1 MTADARDALA
11 RFMLEHH
18 PEPVFVLDGAG
29 KLALHNQS
37 AKGADPDLLGLFEGR
52 RSDARIGT
60 FLDELRHAGTSFT
73 LVASEQGRLSRLE
86 GARVGEFFV
95 VIARAVPAP
104 REVEEEL
111 RQLRSRASLGLVA
124 ASFIHDFNNLL
135 TPILLLGAR
144 LARSGDPTS
153 ETAMLASEIHAGT
166 TIAASLTR
174 DLLALARP
182 RVPTVERLEVDETI
196 LDLRRLVQ
204 RLLGV
209 DIDVAFALDG
219 HGAHVEVDKKRLEH
233 AILNLV
239 INARDALP
247 EGGQVTISTALV
259 EEAGHRLLA
268 LSVRDTGVGM
278 SEEVRAKVLEGH
290 FTTKASSGG
299 MGLGLTS
306 VQRFA
311 RESGGSLAIRS
322 EVGVGTEV
330 TILLEPIAA
339 LRVARKTIAHAPTTE
354 GGGELVLVADRDERV
369 RRSIKLVLDARGYQA
384 EAVGSRDAAL
394 EAAAIHP
401 FRVALVDAALV
412 RGDATSFLQRL
423 RALAPHVRVVVLS
436 DGHPSEEPAQL
447 DALAKPFDDE
457 ALVSTVRRAMD

>member
-1 MTADARDALA
+1 MAAAAHLALA

-18 PEPVFVLDGAG
+18 AEPVLILDRAG
-29 KLALHNQS
+29 SLVEHNASAKEDLDLLAL
-37 AKGADPDLLGLFEGR
+37 FEAR
-52 RSDARIGT
+52 RPDARIGT

-73 LVASEQGRLSRLE
+73 LVASARGRLSRLE
-86 GARVGEFFV
+86 GARVDDFFV
-95 VIARAVPAP
+95 IIARAVPAP

-135 TPILLLGAR
+135 TPVLLLAAR

-153 ETAMLASEIHAGT
+153 ETAVIASEIHAGT

-174 DLLALARP
+174 DLLTLARP
-182 RVPTVERLEVDETI
+182 RVPAVERVDIDEAI
-196 LDLRRLVQ
+196 LDLQRLVQ

-209 DIDVAFALDG
+209 DIDTAFALDG
-219 HGAHVEVDKKRLEH
+219 RGTQVDVDKKRLEH

-247 EGGQVTISTALV
+247 DGGRVTISTALV
-259 EEAGHRLLA
+259 EEGGHRRLA
-268 LSVRDTGVGM
+268 ITVGDTGIGM
-278 SEEVRAKVLEGH
+278 TEEVRAKALDGH

-330 TILLEPIAA
+330 TISLQPVAA
-339 LRVARKTIAHAPTTE
+339 IGAPAKAVAKEVCKE
-354 GGGELVLVADRDERV
+354 GGGELVLVAERDDRV
-369 RRSIKLVLDARGYQA
+369 RRSVKLVLDSRGYPTV
-384 EAVGSRDAAL
+384 AVGSRDAAL
-394 EAAAIHP
+394 EATAIHS
-401 FRVALVDAALV
+401 FRVALVDAALL
-412 RGDATSFLQRL
+412 RGNTASFLGRL
-423 RALAPHVRVVVLS
+423 RALAPRARVVILS
-436 DGHPSEEPAQL
+436 DGHPTEEPTLL
-447 DALAKPFDDE
+447 DALAKPFDDD
-457 ALVSTVRRAMD
+457 ALVSTIRRALD